1 MAKTKRKWLILD
13 YTNPD
18 ALTSNHIFHTETDTI
33 STTLNNKVNVDNPI
47 FTASLSIPNGSYSNP
62 AIQFTNDTDTG
73 FYRPGPNQVGISTG
87 GIGRFI
93 INSVKTEILNELHP
107 KQGINLPENQ
117 YVKYNNEVISASN
130 LSYNESNTIK
140 ERIDKMYEGEFIS
153 YNKINSD
160 YTASKYDILLCDSD
174 LYSFTITLPLTAS
187 PGDYITIID
196 TLGTF
201 TTNPVYIGRNAHKI
215 NGDALDFE
223 LDVANSSTTLIYVD
237 TITGWKTLDAVKCLI
252 LTKDTEYKIIDNN
265 YYCKSNEKIILNTN
279 ASFTLYLPENP
290 NDGDFLLI
298 KDGFDNASINNITI
312 NRNTNKINSADEDL
326 IFDMDSGKLELIYIN
341 NTIGWKTYY

>member
-1 MAKTKRKWLILD
+1 MAKTKRKWLLLD

-33 STTLNNKVNVDNPI
+33 STTLNNKVDVNNPI

-62 AIQFTNDTDTG
+62 SIKFTNDTDTG

-153 YNKINSD
+153 YHNINSN
-160 YTASKYDILLCDSD
+160 YISNKYDILLCDSS
-174 LYSFTITLPLTAS
+174 LNSFTITLPS
-187 PGDYITIID
+187 DVFPGDYITVID
-196 TLGTF
+196 AKETVNI
-201 TTNPVYIGRNAHKI
+201 NPVSINRNGHKI
-215 NGDALDFE
+215 NGDEFDFDI
-223 LDVANSSTTLIYVD
+223 DVNNSSTTFVYID
-237 TITGWKTLDAVKCLI
+237 SDTGWKTFNTVTCLI
-252 LTKDTEYKIIDNN
+252 LSKDIEYNIIDND

-279 ASFTLYLPENP
+279 SSFTLYLPDNP
-290 NDGDFLLI
+290 KVGSFVKI
-298 KDGFDNASINNITI
+298 KDGFGNANLNNIII
-312 NRNTNKINSADEDL
+312 NRNGNKINSIDDDIL
-326 IFDMDSGKLELIYIN
+326 FDIDNGKLELIYIN
-341 NTIGWKTYY
+341 TSIGWKTYY